1 MSCVTVSDARWMG
14 ETALTESRVLRRE
27 TAHQLKFSFVGWV
40 QKEILG
46 FWMPME
52 TCARRNQSCRR
63 HQRSLLSSR
72 FLSMDQAGSWSAE
85 EREAHMRASMDHSQG
100 LRRVGGAEAGMGDVD
115 ENTEVTSEDADLVAM
130 RKAMKEYHDYVE
142 ADSDTSK
149 MSEPLQALMRHMH
162 SYATR
167 YNVDLYRSLKENGGR
182 QSKDG
187 DGAMSKVKFQSVLL
201 SVFGRM
207 NEMFKPHLLDEP
219 TTLYGTGPV
228 EKGEVNAKKAQASAY
243 AGRLTGA
250 PAFDPTAAAQNFME
264 VKWIRFANDVG
275 EAYMTYPPRGHGNE
289 LGKMANYDTE
299 IPEGHLYAE

>member
-1 MSCVTVSDARWMG
+1 
-14 ETALTESRVLRRE
+14 
-27 TAHQLKFSFVGWV
+27 
-40 QKEILG
+40 
-46 FWMPME
+46 
-52 TCARRNQSCRR
+52 
-63 HQRSLLSSR
+63 
-72 FLSMDQAGSWSAE
+72 MDQAGSWSAE

-115 ENTEVTSEDADLVAM
+115 ENTEVTSEDADLVVM

-207 NEMFKPHLLDEP
+207 NEMFKPHLLDEL